1 VTFPRA
7 LQALNHR
14 DFRLYLAGQV
24 LSQAGRWMQSVA
36 QSWLVLQITGSPLQ
50 LGLISTLQFT
60 PMLMFAVFSGA
71 VADRFDKRR
80 LLLFTQS
87 VSAAQSLALAV
98 LVWTG
103 LVQYWHVAALALL
116 LGLINTLDNPTRQSF
131 VSELVRKEDV
141 GNAVALSSA
150 GFNSARIV
158 GPAIAGVLIARLG
171 IAPAIL
177 INGLSF
183 LFVIGALA
191 MVRAGK
197 DARRVRTTTMLEE
210 VREGV
215 SYALGAPRIRLALGV
230 LFVVSLFVFNFNVY
244 VPLLARDVLHQNA
257 DGFGF
262 LMATVGVGA
271 VSGALTLGAVGRA
284 RPALP
289 LTFASAAVAC
299 AGILG
304 TAAAREFWTAVAAL
318 FVTGFFAVVVTASC
332 NTTLQ
337 LTAPDALRGRVMSLY
352 TFVFGGTVPFGAF
365 LVGFVSEH
373 WGVPLAFLVMG
384 TAGLV
389 GTAALFVGWRLG
401 RVELADQP
409 GPARVVP

>member
-1 VTFPRA
+1 MTFPSGLR
-7 LQALNHR
+7 ALNHR
-14 DFRLYLAGQV
+14 DYRLYLTGQV
-24 LSQAGRWMQSVA
+24 LSQVGRWMQSVA

-60 PMLMFAVFSGA
+60 PMLLFAVFSGA
-71 VADRFDKRR
+71 IADRFSKRR
-80 LLLFTQS
+80 LLLFTQC
-87 VSAAQSLALAV
+87 VSAAQSFALAG

-103 LVQYWHVAALALL
+103 VVQYWHVATLALL

-131 VSELVRKEDV
+131 VSELVGREDV
-141 GNAVALSSA
+141 SNAVALSSA

-158 GPAIAGVLIARLG
+158 GPAIAGLLIARLG

-183 LFVIGALA
+183 LFVIGALG
-191 MVRAGK
+191 MVRARDG
-197 DARRVRTTTMLEE
+197 ARPPRTTTMLEE

-215 SYALGAPRIRLALGV
+215 AYALGAPRIRLALGV
-230 LFVVSLFVFNFNVY
+230 LFVMSLFVFNFNVY
-244 VPLLARDVLHQNA
+244 VPLLARDVLHQEA

-262 LMATVGVGA
+262 LMASVGVGA

-284 RPALP
+284 RPSLA
-289 LTFASAAVAC
+289 LTFAAAAVAC

-304 TAAAREFWTAVAAL
+304 MAAVREFWAAVPAL

-352 TFVFGGTVPFGAF
+352 TLVFGGTVPFGAF
-365 LVGFVSEH
+365 LVGLVSEH
-373 WGVPLAFLVMG
+373 RGVPVAFLGMG
-384 TAGLV
+384 TTGLLS
-389 GTAALFVGWRLG
+389 TAALFIVWRL
-401 RVELADQP
+401 RP
-409 GPARVVP
+409 R